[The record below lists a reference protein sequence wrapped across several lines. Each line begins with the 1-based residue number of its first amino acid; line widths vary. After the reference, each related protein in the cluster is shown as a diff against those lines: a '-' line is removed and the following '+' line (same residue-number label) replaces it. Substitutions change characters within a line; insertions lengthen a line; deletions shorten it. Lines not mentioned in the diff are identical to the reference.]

1 MWQAI
6 QTIIDKR
13 KKGCVQTIVG
23 AEGAAK
29 ELLGRKW
36 FYDTS
41 SDQIIG
47 NFPYDLLQAKSLK
60 LLGKNSIRAEIILQE
75 SLVPETGQVE
85 IFIQPLAPM
94 PTLWVLGAGHIAL
107 PVVELGHMMGFK
119 TIVIDD
125 RPDFANPFRFP
136 KAEEVICDDFAKTIN
151 RLEVTEHTYIV
162 IVTRGHRYDQMCVE
176 MLLDSKAAYIGM
188 IGSRRRVN
196 EMKAVLEEKGF
207 TKELLSKLHS
217 PIGLD
222 IGAETPEEI
231 ALSIIAEVVA
241 VRRKIPLLNQQIRGE
256 LEIQDSVIRTLR
268 DIEQNGSDTP
278 VSLATV
284 IEVKGS
290 APRKPGAQMLVF
302 DDGRTVG
309 SIGGG
314 CAEAEILQVS
324 RRVLRNNAPLTYN
337 VDLTN
342 DIAGE
347 DGMVCGGTMKVFVQ
361 KIEFKK
367 WDE

>member
-6 QTIIDKR
+6 QKTISEQKQ
-13 KKGCVQTIVG
+13 GCVHTLVG
-23 AEGAAK
+23 GEGVVK
-29 ELLGRKW
+29 DYLGCKW
-36 FYDTS
+36 FYDVEN
-41 SDQIIG
+41 DQVIG
-47 NFPYDLLQAKSLK
+47 DFPHDLFQEGTVK
-60 LLGKNSIRAEIILQE
+60 LLGKNTVRAEIVQIE
-75 SLVPETGQVE
+75 TIKPEMGEVE

-119 TIVIDD
+119 TIVLDD

-136 KAEEVICDDFAKTIN
+136 QAEEVICDDFAKTIK
-151 RLEVTEHTYIV
+151 RLPVTAHTYIV
-162 IVTRGHRYDQMCVE
+162 IVTRGHKYDQMCVE
-176 MLLDSKAAYIGM
+176 MLLDTKAAYIGM

-196 EMKAVLEEKGF
+196 EMINVLKEKGF
-207 TKELLSKLHS
+207 TRELLEKLHS

-231 ALSIIAEVVA
+231 ALSIMAEVVA
-241 VRRKIPLLNQQIRGE
+241 VRRKTPLLNQNKRGE
-256 LEIQDSVIRTLR
+256 LEIQDSVIESLR
-268 DIEQNGSDTP
+268 DIELNGSDTP

-302 DDGRTVG
+302 NDGRTVG

-314 CAEAEILQVS
+314 CAEAEILQAG
-324 RRVLRNNAPLTYN
+324 RRVLRNDAPFIYN

-347 DGMVCGGTMKVFVQ
+347 DGMVCGGTMKVFIQ
-361 KIEFKK
+361 KINLEK
-367 WDE
+367 